1 MRSRLAV
8 SLFAALITAL
18 PASPVLALSL
28 PAPVQHYLDTLA
40 TVEQSAQPVSLEPLL
55 AAAENAQ
62 TALMEVTGDDA
73 FLESLGEADFAAL
86 QAQLRGFSLAR
97 GSDIYAQPQAGFFL
111 ALARAHGRPQ
121 DIAFFTLYDQTWGAD
136 GVPVYLMLRPQPSP
150 CVRFGEQRIQPLYR
164 GWHGYRKAHPAAYRA
179 AATQQLK
186 DLEEAVALGTCACK
200 DIESVLAEQRGFLKA
215 FPATPVAGQI
225 RARMR
230 QLKTDPEALPV
241 NCR

>member
-8 SLFAALITAL
+8 CLLPLLLAHPATAL
-18 PASPVLALSL
+18 NL
-28 PAPVQHYLDTLA
+28 PTPVQHYLDTLA

-55 AAAENAQ
+55 AAAEAAQ

-73 FLESLGEADFAAL
+73 FLESLGDADFAAL

-97 GSDIYAQPQAGFFL
+97 GYDIYAQPQAAFFL
-111 ALARAHGRPQ
+111 TLARAHGRPE
-121 DIAFFTLYDQTWGAD
+121 DIAFFTLQNQTWGAD

-150 CVRFGEQRIQPLYR
+150 CVRFGEDRIAPLYR
-164 GWHGYRKAHPAAYRA
+164 SWRGYLKAQPAAYRA
-179 AATQQLK
+179 AATQQVK

-200 DIESVLAEQRGFLKA
+200 GLDSVLNEQRGFLKA
-215 FPATPVAGQI
+215 FPTTPVAQQI